1 MYRALRFDI
10 RFFLFFFGIDN
21 SGVNNSVEFG
31 SRRGRG
37 KRDGRGGGTIWRFPT
52 VEWEFSFSF
61 SLFFF
66 PASFVDFFSNFLF
79 LSFPPNDRIYSGAM
93 ETLISFQ
100 IFFPNFHRNYP
111 TRFFSFFLVLF
122 VFFFQVSSRTV
133 AGCSKAWLERE
144 QHFFC
149 FFFLRVRLKK
159 RNRELRHVK
168 MGRHCVVSYLATK
181 PASLPFYFH
190 FCLSLSITLKGWP
203 VM

>member
-111 TRFFSFFLVLF
+111 TRFFRFFLYF
-122 VFFFQVSSRTV
+122 SCFFLKFHPGPWRGVVRRGSNESNIF
-133 AGCSKAWLERE
+133 L
-144 QHFFC
+144 
-149 FFFLRVRLKK
+149 FFFL
-159 RNRELRHVK
+159 
-168 MGRHCVVSYLATK
+168 
-181 PASLPFYFH
+181 ASPFE
-190 FCLSLSITLKGWP
+190 KEK
-203 VM
+203 